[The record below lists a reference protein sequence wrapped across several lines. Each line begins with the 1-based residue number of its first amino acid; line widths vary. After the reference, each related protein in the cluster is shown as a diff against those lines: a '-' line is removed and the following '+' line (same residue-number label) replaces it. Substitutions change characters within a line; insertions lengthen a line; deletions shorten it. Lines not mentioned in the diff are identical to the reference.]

1 MDAVLPED
9 RHLLN
14 AEVDNHRKGIWDV
27 NYRILGRDGT
37 VRYIHDEGLPV
48 RSAAGELLF
57 MVGMA
62 RDVTEE
68 RMAQKKLEQSNR
80 QLEQLAKFDPLTMAV
95 RRPYAIADLNECIA
109 LQRRYGTVATLLF
122 IDLNDFKQ
130 VNDNYGH
137 EAGDQVLVEFSKCI
151 RANVRE
157 TDGFYRYAGD
167 EFLLLLRE
175 TGAGEAAQ
183 FIKKLDE
190 VLVSIRLSEY
200 DDVGIA
206 ISYGAVTLGEVEIG
220 DANHWIKLADERMYQ
235 HKKSTKPD
243 SR

>member
-1 MDAVLPED
+1 MIQVCITLHGDHNFHGPESPD
-9 RHLLN
+9 LLKKFLTKIKGTQSKK
-14 AEVDNHRKGIWDV
+14 EVTSIIDEI
-27 NYRILGRDGT
+27 ILN
-37 VRYIHDEGLPV
+37 
-48 RSAAGELLF
+48 
-57 MVGMA
+57 
-62 RDVTEE
+62 
-68 RMAQKKLEQSNR
+68 LEQNKIECNCSERPDMRLQEECDKGSQFFNKTSIR
-80 QLEQLAKFDPLTMAV
+80 QFFSSSHQM
-95 RRPYAIADLNECIA
+95 
-109 LQRRYGTVATLLF
+109 
-122 IDLNDFKQ
+122 
-130 VNDNYGH
+130 
-137 EAGDQVLVEFSKCI
+137 VEFSKCI